1 MVTFNWIVTFWWLF
15 DSKYEFDIFQREKF
29 IETVW
34 SHARALVNNSVLEDG
49 QTDIKPEV
57 LYFWMR
63 GYSSTEPGEFNQK
76 YLQSEPCKYQSVCQ
90 PEVQHRLDSPLQPFE
105 SLENCIEATHKETIK

>member
-1 MVTFNWIVTFWWLF
+1 MI
-15 DSKYEFDIFQREKF
+15 
-29 IETVW
+29 
-34 SHARALVNNSVLEDG
+34 NNNELEDG

-76 YLQSEPCKYQSVCQ
+76 YLHSEPCKYQSVCQ
-90 PEVQHRLDSPLQPFE
+90 PELQHRLDTPLQPFE
-105 SLENCIEATHKETIK
+105 SLENCIETTHEQTIQ